1 LFGRERELSL
11 FSRAL
16 AGESEPFSL
25 FYVCG
30 LGGVGKSALLDE
42 CSHRAATQGVMTAHV
57 DARSIEASP
66 RGFLQAVAEALGCD
80 DADAA
85 LDRIGREGALVLTLD
100 SFDALAPIEAWIR
113 QKFLPMLPA
122 QGVVVM
128 AARQPPSAEWTADPA
143 LGSMFRTVPLR
154 NLSPVES
161 RALLADRCVPEDQH
175 AAVLEFT
182 HGHPLALV
190 LLADVISNAGP
201 GLRFTPECWRG

>member
-1 LFGRERELSL
+1 
-11 FSRAL
+11 
-16 AGESEPFSL
+16 
-25 FYVCG
+25 
-30 LGGVGKSALLDE
+30 
-42 CSHRAATQGVMTAHV
+42 M
-57 DARSIEASP
+57 
-66 RGFLQAVAEALGCD
+66 AEALGCD

-85 LDRIGREGALVLTLD
+85 LDRIGREDAVVLTLD
-100 SFDALAPIEAWIR
+100 SFDALAPIDAWIR

-143 LGSMFRTVPLR
+143 LGPMFHTVPLR

-190 LLADVISNAGP
+190 LLADVINNAGP
-201 GLRFTPECWRG
+201 GLRFTRRNAPRTSSASCWHG